1 MKQSIL
7 FGIVGFMLGTAM
19 LAPAIGD
26 RGTQIAAVAPTGP
39 TVARS
44 ARA

>member
-7 FGIVGFMLGTAM
+7 LGIVGFMLSTAM
-19 LAPAIGD
+19 LAPAIGNG
-26 RGTQIAAVAPTGP
+26 GTQIAAVAPTGP
-39 TVARS
+39 TGARS

>member
-26 RGTQIAAVAPTGP
+26 GGTQIAAVAPTGP

>member
-26 RGTQIAAVAPTGP
+26 GGPQIAAVAPTGP
-39 TVARS
+39 TGARS

>member
-7 FGIVGFMLGTAM
+7 LGIAGFMLGTAM
-19 LAPAIGD
+19 LTPAIGD

-39 TVARS
+39 TGARS